1 MPKISS
7 APNTVKSLFQGH
19 LKLVSLD
26 VSTLQIHKYLF
37 LVLVFVILG
46 KFR

>member
-1 MPKISS
+1 MPKIFG

-19 LKLVSLD
+19 VQLISLE
-26 VSTLQIHKYLF
+26 VSTLQIQKYLF
-37 LVLVFVILG
+37 LVLVFVTLG